1 MCDGVRLHAESGTR
15 RRPPFV
21 RQDQNQTSS
30 GCHDCHAY
38 CHDHPLQT
46 GQILYKKSGPEKEKA
61 MSIFYSLA
69 YSIGFAPWEKASTH
83 RPAAQQVKALFDD
96 RR

>member
-1 MCDGVRLHAESGTR
+1 MFPSGAGNGVMIVMPAVMIIPCKRAS
-15 RRPPFV
+15 
-21 RQDQNQTSS
+21 
-30 GCHDCHAY
+30 
-38 CHDHPLQT
+38 
-46 GQILYKKSGPEKEKA
+46 YKKSGPKKEKA